1 MCSECPICNKDIT
14 GDNAALNRHIDE
26 CLNHSTIEE
35 MSSLDTSNSSSNTS
49 ALMLSNE
56 RVQPAARLEE
66 AMQLEHILLY
76 FCTAKLLHPQ
86 DLRTQSHPK
95 KVGGKIVRKASSKK
109 AKPQLQPQL
118 NHSTLSSLKN
128 KTEIIIMDND
138 MSGQGEGERLKM
150 I

>member
-35 MSSLDTSNSSSNTS
+35 MSSLDTSSNTS

-56 RVQPAARLEE
+56 RLQPAARLGE
-66 AMQLEHILLY
+66 AMQLQHIILY

-95 KVGGKIVRKASSKK
+95 KAGGKIASSKK
-109 AKPQLQPQL
+109 EKPQLQPQL
-118 NHSTLSSLKN
+118 NHWTLSSLKN
-128 KTEIIIMDND
+128 KDRNNNN
-138 MSGQGEGERLKM
+138 G
-150 I
+150 